1 MFLFFDRSRSRLLT
15 ERKTRPKAIT
25 ERKTRPKAIED
36 QATIMLECAK
46 TFFIFSPTGVDSFF
60 PLIIQLTNRLE
71 NK

>member
-15 ERKTRPKAIT
+15 ERKTRPKAI
-25 ERKTRPKAIED
+25 ED

-46 TFFIFSPTGVDSFF
+46 HFHFLSNRGKQFFSLPI
-60 PLIIQLTNRLE
+60 IIQLTNRLE

>member
-1 MFLFFDRSRSRLLT
+1 MFLFFDRSRSRLL
-15 ERKTRPKAIT
+15 T